1 MSYENTLLVIKGA
14 SRSFGEVVAV
24 KNFSLEAKDGEFVCL
39 LGPSGCGKTTLLR
52 IIAGFETLD
61 SGDVLINGKSIIDLS
76 PHRRPMNMVF
86 QNYALFPHMSVFENI
101 AFSQFLKKKPKEE
114 VARKVRKM
122 LQLVQLEGFETRG
135 PSQLSGGQCQRVALA
150 RALINEPKVL
160 LLDEPLGALDLKIR
174 KQMQIELKNIQEELR
189 ITFIYV
195 THDQEEALVMSD
207 RIVLMNEGEIKQ
219 VGTPKSIYN
228 HPNSKFSAMFVGE
241 NNLLR
246 GKVAKVDS
254 DCLVISVDGLE
265 LFANRTINVKT
276 GDPVTLAIRPEKLR
290 ITGELEGKSFGNQI
304 RGKVVDAVFF
314 GSVVKYYLRISENIT
329 MVAEDKITDESNSR
343 SIKIGDGVTLA
354 FTRESLNVFPE

>member
-1 MSYENTLLVIKGA
+1 MSYKNTLLAIKDG
-14 SRSFGEVVAV
+14 SKNFGKVVAV
-24 KNFSLEAKDGEFVCL
+24 KNFSLEVKDGEFVCL

-61 SGDVLINGKSIIDLS
+61 SGDVLMNGKSIIRLQ
-76 PHRRPMNMVF
+76 PYKRPMNMVF

-101 AFSQFLKKKPKEE
+101 AFSQFLKKKSKEE
-114 VARKVRKM
+114 IARKVKKM
-122 LQLVQLEGFETRG
+122 LQLVQLEGFETRR
-135 PSQLSGGQCQRVALA
+135 PNQLSGGQCQRVALA
-150 RALINEPKVL
+150 RALINEPKIL
-160 LLDEPLGALDLKIR
+160 LLDEPLGSLDLKIR
-174 KQMQIELKNIQEELR
+174 KQMQIELKNIQDKLK

-207 RIVLMNEGEIKQ
+207 RIVLMNKGEVMQ

-241 NNLLR
+241 NNLLK

-265 LFANRTINVKT
+265 LFANKTVNART
-276 GDPVTLAIRPEKLR
+276 GDTVSLAIRPGKLR
-290 ITGELEGKSFGNQI
+290 ITGELESKSFGNRI
-304 RGKVVDAVFF
+304 RGKVVDVVFF

-329 MVAEDKITDESNSR
+329 MVAEDRITDESNSR
-343 SIKIGDGVTLA
+343 SIKIGDGVTLG
-354 FTRESLNVFPE
+354 FTRESLNVFAE